1 MILNRTR
8 IERKHVGLLRRRFGV
23 CVVNFESLNALLRHL
38 HGSIESLIMLLALLV
53 CVVASLLTHLAQLSH
68 HLFG

>member
-38 HGSIESLIMLLALLV
+38 HGSIENLLRLLARLEI
-53 CVVASLLTHLAQLSH
+53 VVGPLLTHLVQTSH
-68 HLFG
+68 HRFS